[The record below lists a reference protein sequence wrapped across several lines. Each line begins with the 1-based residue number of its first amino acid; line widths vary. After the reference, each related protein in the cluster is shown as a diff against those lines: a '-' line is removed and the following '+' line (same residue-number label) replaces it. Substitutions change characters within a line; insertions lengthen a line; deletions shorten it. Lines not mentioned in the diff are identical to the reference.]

1 MKDWPRSAL
10 HREPTAKNN
19 FRPLALAR
27 ERGGRE
33 RDCAVTVMLAISDP
47 GAISLSSLL
56 QTGNRRVIFL
66 IFLLMGKV
74 GGDDGRRERYSVFSG
89 GNNFL

>member
-1 MKDWPRSAL
+1 M
-10 HREPTAKNN
+10 
-19 FRPLALAR
+19 
-27 ERGGRE
+27 
-33 RDCAVTVMLAISDP
+33 TVMLAISDP